1 MEPVS
6 QHRKYLNGIGIF
18 QSLIQG
24 IGLGLLL
31 SIAVGPVLF
40 STIKQSL
47 NNGTKGG
54 MAFVA
59 GVSASDI
66 TLVLISNVFTQL
78 FAELKEYATQI
89 GIAGC
94 AFLVSMGVYFLF
106 FKKLQVNQEGKQVFL
121 SFNTSHFARIF
132 ASGYIMNVLNPGCIL
147 FWITWSTAFIAHGIR
162 ERIIIFTTCLVVV
175 LALDVA
181 KVLLAGKIRNRL
193 TPHNIHLINRVNGII
208 LIVFGIALI
217 WGLLAYR

>member
-1 MEPVS
+1 M
-6 QHRKYLNGIGIF
+6 I
-18 QSLIQG
+18 QSLVQG

-47 NNGTKGG
+47 NNGTSGG

-78 FAELKEYATQI
+78 FAELKEYGTQI
-89 GIAGC
+89 GLAGC

-106 FKKLQVNQEGKQVFL
+106 FKKIKINEEGKQVL
-121 SFNTSHFARIF
+121 RNMDRGHFARIF

-175 LALDVA
+175 LLLDVS

-193 TPHNIHLINRVNGII
+193 TPHNIHLLNRINGII
-208 LIVFGIALI
+208 LIIFGVALI
-217 WGLLAYR
+217 WGLIAFS

>member
-1 MEPVS
+1 MS
-6 QHRKYLNGIGIF
+6 LA

-40 STIKQSL
+40 SIIKQSL
-47 NNGTKGG
+47 NNGHKGG

-78 FAELKEYATQI
+78 FAELKEYAPQI
-89 GIAGC
+89 GMAGC
-94 AFLVSMGVYFLF
+94 GFLVSMGIYFLF
-106 FKKLQVNQEGKQVFL
+106 FKKIRLNEEGKQEINAL
-121 SFNTSHFARIF
+121 RGRHYLRIATSGF
-132 ASGYIMNVLNPGCIL
+132 IMNILNPGCIL
-147 FWITWSTAFIAHGIR
+147 FWITWSTAFIAHRI
-162 ERIIIFTTCLVVV
+162 EDRIIIFTTCLVVV
-175 LALDVA
+175 LALDIA
-181 KVLLAGKIRNRL
+181 KVMLADKIRNRL
-193 TPHNIHLINRVNGII
+193 TPHNIHVLNRVNGVI

-217 WGLLAYR
+217 WGLLRYGAMG

>member
-1 MEPVS
+1 M
-6 QHRKYLNGIGIF
+6 F

-47 NNGTKGG
+47 NNGHTGG
-54 MAFVA
+54 MAFII

-78 FAELKEYATQI
+78 FAELKEYSTQI

-94 AFLVSMGVYFLF
+94 GFLVTMGLYFLF
-106 FKKLQVNQEGKQVFL
+106 FKKIKVNEEGKQL
-121 SFNTSHFARIF
+121 LIPFNRGRYMRIF
-132 ASGYIMNVLNPGCIL
+132 ASGFIMNILNPGCIL
-147 FWITWSTAFIAHGIR
+147 FWITWSTAFIAHKVD
-162 ERIIIFTTCLVVV
+162 ERIIIFATCLAVVFS
-175 LALDVA
+175 LDVA
-181 KVLLAGKIRNRL
+181 KVFLAGKIRNRL
-193 TPHNIHLINRVNGII
+193 TPHNIHLINRLNGII
-208 LIVFGIALI
+208 LIIFGVALI
-217 WGLLAYR
+217 WGLVVYGDKI